1 MRRTVGETKY
11 RELSQRY
18 PNYTNA
24 TRQRLIAADPE
35 MPVPEEFAEILQ
47 WLVPDP
53 QRKKTL
59 QNRPDGRLRKPRDR
73 SPDVAVSRL
82 GSIKNWNGA
91 MATQTYA
98 LTRIG
103 QASKVTVITLL
114 GAIWNA
120 ATEAAIG
127 AFRALIRAA

>member
-1 MRRTVGETKY
+1 VRAWQIDRKHEDAVRRTVGETKY

-59 QNRPDGRLRKPRDR
+59 QNRPDGRLRKP
-73 SPDVAVSRL
+73 
-82 GSIKNWNGA
+82 
-91 MATQTYA
+91 
-98 LTRIG
+98 
-103 QASKVTVITLL
+103 
-114 GAIWNA
+114 
-120 ATEAAIG
+120 
-127 AFRALIRAA
+127 

>member
-1 MRRTVGETKY
+1 
-11 RELSQRY
+11 
-18 PNYTNA
+18 
-24 TRQRLIAADPE
+24 
-35 MPVPEEFAEILQ
+35 
-47 WLVPDP
+47 
-53 QRKKTL
+53 
-59 QNRPDGRLRKPRDR
+59 
-73 SPDVAVSRL
+73 
-82 GSIKNWNGA
+82 